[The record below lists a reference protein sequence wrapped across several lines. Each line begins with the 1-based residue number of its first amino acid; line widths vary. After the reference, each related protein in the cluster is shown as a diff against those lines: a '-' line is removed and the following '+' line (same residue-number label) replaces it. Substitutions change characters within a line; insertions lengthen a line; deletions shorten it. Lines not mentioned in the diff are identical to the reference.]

1 MRRPPRENRRR
12 FRRRTLRL
20 MVDYRGPDGIRCEY
34 ATTLGAGGLFIES
47 HDPLP
52 TGSLFK
58 VRFRLPGA
66 PRLHEI
72 EARVVWSQPGAD
84 RASGQAPGMG
94 IAFLD
99 AEATSELAR
108 ALESLEAGGRRPS
121 EADRD

>member
-1 MRRPPRENRRR
+1 MRRTPRENRRR

-20 MVDYRGPDGIRCEY
+20 LVDYPGGDGIRCDY
-34 ATTLGAGGLFIES
+34 ATTLGAGGLFVES
-47 HDPLP
+47 DDPLP
-52 TGSLFK
+52 SGSVFK

-72 EARVVWSQPGAD
+72 EARVVWSQPAAD

-99 AEATSELAR
+99 AEAAAELAG
-108 ALESLEAGGRRPS
+108 ALDNLEPCERPAR
-121 EADRD
+121 EKDQP